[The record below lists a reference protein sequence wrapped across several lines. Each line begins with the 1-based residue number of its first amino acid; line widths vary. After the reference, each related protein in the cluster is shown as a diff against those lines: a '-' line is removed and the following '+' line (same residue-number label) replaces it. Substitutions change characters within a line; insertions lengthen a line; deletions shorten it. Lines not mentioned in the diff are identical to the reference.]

1 MREFAFLS
9 LVSPYVLPYASV
21 HIQRMCKSDIKGS
34 SQPPLP
40 ASHSLP
46 PPPAETPHSVHGATD
61 QTPSTP
67 LQEEKDLSTR
77 VDTDKTMPSL
87 TSSRD
92 PRQAKV
98 PSYAGAF
105 PSDPN
110 EIVRLRSLYPPY
122 SDTELDEAK
131 KGQLIPGEVLYCEE
145 HLAASLFALCCLCLF
160 LSSWAY
166 HRVHWTPRWEVWMQK
181 LDHCMIFIMVSGN
194 VAPLSLLALQQTRL
208 YVLAGSALV
217 ATWGMIQIFRL
228 QKKLIYFVLTA
239 SVMGFGLHELG
250 WPRLWPRH
258 FSSHELM
265 HALTI
270 SAAGTAAV
278 VTYSLLDRF
287 DVGRCLWAA

>member
-1 MREFAFLS
+1 MDR
-9 LVSPYVLPYASV
+9 
-21 HIQRMCKSDIKGS
+21 DKG
-34 SQPPLP
+34 Q
-40 ASHSLP
+40 
-46 PPPAETPHSVHGATD
+46 
-61 QTPSTP
+61 Q
-67 LQEEKDLSTR
+67 
-77 VDTDKTMPSL
+77 
-87 TSSRD
+87 
-92 PRQAKV
+92 QAQV

-110 EIVRLRSLYPPY
+110 EIARLRSLYPPY
-122 SDTELDEAK
+122 SDMELDEAK
-131 KGQLIPGEVLYCEE
+131 KGQLIPGEVLYCEGAMKPCWRGVLHGWSLFLVPVTALALLAKADTPTE

-194 VAPLSLLALQQTRL
+194 VAPLSLLALQKTRL
-208 YVLAGSALV
+208 YVLAGSSLV

-228 QKKLIYFVLTA
+228 QKNLIYFVLTA
-239 SVMGFGLHELG
+239 SVMGFGLHELVGHLTTLELSLTIASWSQYFLGMLVYARG

-270 SAAGTAAV
+270 SAAGTAAI

-287 DVGRCLWAA
+287 DVGRCLWAV